1 MIFGSILFYSDDKFK
16 EICPKIIPHNSIW
29 RFRREPYNRC
39 WWKSSWENLS
49 RWFVVWGIFGRFLFI
64 ILQQDSSWLIRTN
77 ADDPSSKAYG
87 SLIDG
92 IFDGH
97 IVLGN
102 GTSFTIEKASRYYS
116 KDTRPNHFHSIIYA
130 DEMINHEKFRK
141 KREANNENKVDG
153 DDTGDDMMQFFCADE
168 TLFR

>member
-1 MIFGSILFYSDDKFK
+1 MLMEKLMREFIQMICCMRD
-16 EICPKIIPHNSIW
+16 IW
-29 RFRREPYNRC
+29 
-39 WWKSSWENLS
+39 KV
-49 RWFVVWGIFGRFLFI
+49 FVYYFATRQLI
-64 ILQQDSSWLIRTN
+64 LIRTN

-141 KREANNENKVDG
+141 KREANDENKIDG
-153 DDTGDDMMQFFCADE
+153 DDTGDAMMQFFCADE
-168 TLFR
+168 TIFR